1 MPTKTRWSLNP
12 KKWFAPISPLT
23 QKREKKDN
31 PLIQSLPATITVART
46 SSLTTNA
53 VRTSKTKACT
63 KITPATESCDLEN
76 THTSNVVPI
85 TFVQLPPFT
94 IRRERATAV
103 LPSLS
108 FTRPTTFVPIHT
120 EPTIRRNGRCE
131 KTLSIDTKRPS
142 LPPIPLI
149 FSTLPTTDPHQQ
161 KTLMHPAEMS
171 ILTMSH
177 RCLVDF
183 PRHTPEPV
191 AKTPSLPNSSLA
203 SSLVEESTNNN
214 NNNNKSADPLPGEM
228 CDTIND
234 NPESK
239 EQLLTMKVLSI
250 ESLAESETSVT
261 HVQSRPIIH
270 HFQTIINNSTS
281 QQQQQMSAPSSPV
294 SPSLEDVF
302 EDSQTFS
309 GATTITTTVKR
320 PQSSSIADKTTE
332 KRIRISPSP
341 PAAIDKTEF
350 VRIAPATYRLCA
362 EQTEQLSTSPC
373 LSVSS
378 FVETCLSD
386 DSLRPANDE
395 ACYAKLPCGSSTEQI
410 NKNIQNDLRLIV
422 DGCIRPMA
430 ISIGQNRSMKAHQRS
445 KRISTNNDDAQLI
458 IEDITDKLLSSIDYP
473 IYAQHQRCY

>member
-23 QKREKKDN
+23 QKREKNGN

-46 SSLTTNA
+46 SSLTTSA
-53 VRTSKTKACT
+53 VRASKTKACT
-63 KITPATESCDLEN
+63 KISPAIESCDLEN
-76 THTSNVVPI
+76 THTNNVVPI

-142 LPPIPLI
+142 LPPIPLT
-149 FSTLPTTDPHQQ
+149 FSTPPVSDPHQQ
-161 KTLMHPAEMS
+161 KTPVPPIEMS
-171 ILTMSH
+171 VLTMSH

-183 PRHTPEPV
+183 PRHTPEPI

-214 NNNNKSADPLPGEM
+214 KSADPLPGEM
-228 CDTIND
+228 CDTING

-239 EQLLTMKVLSI
+239 EPLMTMKVLSV
-250 ESLAESETSVT
+250 ESLAESETSAT

-270 HFQTIINNSTS
+270 HFQTIINNNTS
-281 QQQQQMSAPSSPV
+281 QQQQQTSAPSPSP
-294 SPSLEDVF
+294 SSLEDVF

-309 GATTITTTVKR
+309 GTTTTTTTVKR
-320 PQSSSIADKTTE
+320 PQSLSIADKTME

-341 PAAIDKTEF
+341 PTTIDKTEF

-362 EQTEQLSTSPC
+362 GQTEQLSTSPC
-373 LSVSS
+373 LSVNS
-378 FVETCLSD
+378 FVESCLSD

-473 IYAQHQRCY
+473 IYTQHQRCY